1 MCSGPHTI
9 NRQHEPSRKTAGL
22 AGRHRLRLA
31 SGKALSPIG
40 RNRSVDDGATVNAFP
55 RVENEKEI

>member
-1 MCSGPHTI
+1 MCPGPHTI
-9 NRQHEPSRKTAGL
+9 NRQDEPSRKTAGL
-22 AGRHRLRLA
+22 ASRHRLRFA
-31 SGKALSPIG
+31 SGQALSSIS